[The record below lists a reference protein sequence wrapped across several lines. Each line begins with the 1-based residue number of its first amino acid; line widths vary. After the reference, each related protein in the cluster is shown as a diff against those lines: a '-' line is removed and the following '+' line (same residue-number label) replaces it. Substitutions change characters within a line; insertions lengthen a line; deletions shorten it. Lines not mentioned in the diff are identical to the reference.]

1 LHPGKVALFGGH
13 REGDETYLECAV
25 RELHEELSYLIP
37 PERFMHLKTVA
48 GSDLDVE
55 GGTVQG
61 GIFVIQDIPVEDLII
76 TEGSLLIVDK
86 EELAKI
92 VPALTPFALFAI
104 TLLGDRAWPPVPL
117 AQRELRRVG
126 LIEEG
131 PSKQASRGILRKSQ
145 VALPGELQSNLAV
158 RLRYGLRC

>member
-1 LHPGKVALFGGH
+1 MGRFLFQQRDHTPGVLHPGKVALFGGH

-61 GIFVIQDIPVEDLII
+61 GIVVIQDIPVEDLTI
-76 TEGSLLIVDK
+76 TEGSFNRRQRRAGQNRAGAYPFRAFCDNIV
-86 EELAKI
+86 
-92 VPALTPFALFAI
+92 
-104 TLLGDRAWPPVPL
+104 G
-117 AQRELRRVG
+117 
-126 LIEEG
+126 
-131 PSKQASRGILRKSQ
+131 
-145 VALPGELQSNLAV
+145 
-158 RLRYGLRC
+158 